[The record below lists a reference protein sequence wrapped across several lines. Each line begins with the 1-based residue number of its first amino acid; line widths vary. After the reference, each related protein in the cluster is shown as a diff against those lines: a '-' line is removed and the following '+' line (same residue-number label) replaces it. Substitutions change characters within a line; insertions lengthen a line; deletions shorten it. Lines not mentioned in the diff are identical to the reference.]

1 MKNDME
7 TTTETMRI
15 PPQNLEAEQALL
27 GAILSN
33 NRALEKVSEFLRP
46 EHFASPVH
54 GKIFG
59 AAVSYIEQG
68 RIADPITLKE
78 LFNKDESLK
87 DVGGSAYLAKLAA
100 SSGTIINAGDYGR
113 QILDRH
119 LRRQLIA
126 LGNDVV
132 NDAFDVR
139 LDEDAIAQ
147 LEIAE
152 KKLYHIAT
160 EGELQGGPMAL
171 HVALGESLHAAE
183 RAMKAPDGL
192 SGVTTGLVGM
202 DRLLGG
208 MHNSDLM
215 ILAGRPAMG
224 KTALAT
230 TMAFNAALKFEAE
243 NKKPGA
249 VKKSVAFFSLEMSAE
264 QLATRI
270 LSSKAR
276 VPSHL
281 MRTGKLTDEQF
292 DELAAGV
299 SLLSKV
305 PLFVDDTP
313 GVTVNAIRNR
323 ARRLKRDK
331 EKGLGLIVIDY
342 LQLLSSAGRSE
353 NRVQELSEMTRS
365 LKMMA
370 KELDVPVLALSQL
383 SRMVEQRDNKRPQLS
398 DLRES
403 GSIEQDAD
411 IVMFVFREVY
421 YLKQDMPKQ
430 HLNENNEKFSLRQAE
445 WEQKKIDMENMA
457 EAIIAKQRHG
467 PVGDVKMY
475 FNGEFGQFSDLE
487 QNEYPGMK

>member
-1 MKNDME
+1 ME
-7 TTTETMRI
+7 NITDTIRI
-15 PPQNLEAEQALL
+15 PPQNIEAEQALL

-33 NRALEKVSEFLRP
+33 NKALEKVTEFLRG
-46 EHFASPVH
+46 EHFANPAH
-54 GKIFG
+54 GKIFD
-59 AAVSYIEQG
+59 AAKNYIEQG
-68 RIADPITLKE
+68 RIADPITLRE
-78 LFNKDESLK
+78 LFEHEDLLK

-100 SSGTIINAGDYGR
+100 ASGTIINAGDYGR

-119 LRRQLIA
+119 IRRQLIA

-132 NDAFDVR
+132 NDAFTITM
-139 LDEDAIAQ
+139 DEDATAQ
-147 LEIAE
+147 VELAE

-160 EGELQGGPMAL
+160 EGELNGGPKAL
-171 HVALGESLHAAE
+171 NFALGESLKAAE
-183 RAMKAPDGL
+183 KAMKAPDGL
-192 SGVTTGLVGM
+192 SGVTTGLSGM

-208 MHNSDLM
+208 LHDSDL
-215 ILAGRPAMG
+215 IVLAGRPAMG
-224 KTALAT
+224 KTALAV
-230 TMAFNAALKFEAE
+230 TMAFNAAQKFEGD

-249 VKKSVAFFSLEMSAE
+249 EKKSVAFFSLEMSAE

-270 LSSKAR
+270 LSSKSA

-281 MRTGKLTDEQF
+281 MRTGQLTPEQF
-292 DELAAGV
+292 DEMAAAV

-305 PLFVDDTP
+305 PLYIDDTP
-313 GVTVNAIRNR
+313 GITVGAIRNR

-342 LQLLSSAGRSE
+342 LQLITSSGRSE

-370 KELDVPVLALSQL
+370 KELNVPVLVLSQL
-383 SRMVEQRDNKRPQLS
+383 SRGVEQRDNKRPMLS

-411 IVMFVFREVY
+411 IVMFVYREIY
-421 YLKQDMPKQ
+421 YLKQEVPTK
-430 HLNENNEKFSLRQAE
+430 HLNETPDKFALRTAE
-445 WEQKKIDMENMA
+445 WEQKKMDLENQA
-457 EAIIAKQRHG
+457 EAIVAKQRHG

-475 FNGEFGQFSDLE
+475 FNGEFGRFSDLE
-487 QNEYPGMK
+487 QNDYPELNK